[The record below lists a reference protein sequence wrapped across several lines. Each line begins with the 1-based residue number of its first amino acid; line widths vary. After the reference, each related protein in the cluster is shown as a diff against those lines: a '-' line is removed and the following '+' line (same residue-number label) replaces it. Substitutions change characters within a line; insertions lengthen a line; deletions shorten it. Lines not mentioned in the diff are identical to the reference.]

1 MFLWYNHI
9 VRRDSMI
16 HILRS
21 EIDGLTLFKDKKVM
35 FDLVAEKNVTED
47 DVLNGNVMR
56 IDDLIDKLNTIAL
69 VGSNATG
76 KTTQLRLIKMVIS
89 VFLALD
95 SLNEFENLA
104 DQFEDTFRFTN
115 YFYNAKTLYKV
126 ESAVKKTT
134 DGDFAFIEETIYS
147 KKVYPSHKKSELF
160 NFDLTKRG
168 QQELLRRSSLPD
180 EITAFLRDDDTIFST
195 IVRKI
200 MNNKVQDI
208 VIDEIDMTN
217 KNKLTTK
224 EKIPV
229 EYIKYFDPSIES
241 IRILSKDVP
250 SEKMNVEVTFKNDSI
265 IQVPLIELSNYLS
278 SGTIKGINLFIDIEK
293 TLKNGGYLIIDEIE
307 NHLHKSIIMNIIQ
320 LFANSLNK
328 NGATLIFSTHYSE
341 IIDMVPRT
349 DMIYVATKEENL
361 IQFKKMSQGLGDQ
374 DRNDKKKSEVLLSGK
389 LSNTPTYKDLKRV
402 RAKLRSAVSETSSGS
417 DGGAGE

>member
-1 MFLWYNHI
+1 
-9 VRRDSMI
+9 MI

-56 IDDLIDKLNTIAL
+56 IDDLIDKLNTIVL

-76 KTTQLRLIKMVIS
+76 KTTQLRLIKMMIS
-89 VFLALD
+89 VFLALE
-95 SLNEFENLA
+95 SLNEFESLA

-361 IQFKKMSQGLGDQ
+361 IQFKKMSQGLGDE

>member
-1 MFLWYNHI
+1 
-9 VRRDSMI
+9 MI

-89 VFLALD
+89 IFLALD

>member
-1 MFLWYNHI
+1 
-9 VRRDSMI
+9 MI
-16 HILRS
+16 NILRS

>member
-1 MFLWYNHI
+1 
-9 VRRDSMI
+9 MI

-224 EKIPV
+224 DKIPV

-250 SEKMNVEVTFKNDSI
+250 SEKKNVEVTFKNDSI

>member
-1 MFLWYNHI
+1 
-9 VRRDSMI
+9 MI

-307 NHLHKSIIMNIIQ
+307 NHLHKSVIMNIIQ

-361 IQFKKMSQGLGDQ
+361 IQFKKMSQGLGDE

>member
-1 MFLWYNHI
+1 MFLWYNNS

-361 IQFKKMSQGLGDQ
+361 IQFKKMSQGLGDE

>member
-1 MFLWYNHI
+1 
-9 VRRDSMI
+9 MI

-250 SEKMNVEVTFKNDSI
+250 SEKKNVEVTFKNDSI

-293 TLKNGGYLIIDEIE
+293 TLKNGSYLIIDEIE

-328 NGATLIFSTHYSE
+328 NGGTLIFSTHYSE

-361 IQFKKMSQGLGDQ
+361 IQFKKMSQGLGDE

-402 RAKLRSAVSETSSGS
+402 RAKLRSAVSETSIDS

>member
-1 MFLWYNHI
+1 
-9 VRRDSMI
+9 MI

-160 NFDLTKRG
+160 IFDLTKRG

-217 KNKLTTK
+217 
-224 EKIPV
+224 
-229 EYIKYFDPSIES
+229 
-241 IRILSKDVP
+241 
-250 SEKMNVEVTFKNDSI
+250 
-265 IQVPLIELSNYLS
+265 
-278 SGTIKGINLFIDIEK
+278 IN
-293 TLKNGGYLIIDEIE
+293 
-307 NHLHKSIIMNIIQ
+307 
-320 LFANSLNK
+320 
-328 NGATLIFSTHYSE
+328 
-341 IIDMVPRT
+341 
-349 DMIYVATKEENL
+349 
-361 IQFKKMSQGLGDQ
+361 
-374 DRNDKKKSEVLLSGK
+374 
-389 LSNTPTYKDLKRV
+389 
-402 RAKLRSAVSETSSGS
+402 
-417 DGGAGE
+417 

>member
-1 MFLWYNHI
+1 
-9 VRRDSMI
+9 MI

-224 EKIPV
+224 DKIPV

-361 IQFKKMSQGLGDQ
+361 IQFKKMSQGLGDE
-374 DRNDKKKSEVLLSGK
+374 DRNDKKKSEVLMSGK

-402 RAKLRSAVSETSSGS
+402 RAKLRSAVSETSSDS

>member
-1 MFLWYNHI
+1 
-9 VRRDSMI
+9 MI

-293 TLKNGGYLIIDEIE
+293 TLKNGGYLIIHE
-307 NHLHKSIIMNIIQ
+307 NEKHLHKSIIINIIQ
-320 LFANSLNK
+320 LFSDSLNK

>member
-1 MFLWYNHI
+1 
-9 VRRDSMI
+9 MI

-224 EKIPV
+224 DKIPV

>member
-1 MFLWYNHI
+1 
-9 VRRDSMI
+9 
-16 HILRS
+16 
-21 EIDGLTLFKDKKVM
+21 M

-224 EKIPV
+224 DKIPV

-250 SEKMNVEVTFKNDSI
+250 SDKMNVEVTFKNDSI

-293 TLKNGGYLIIDEIE
+293 TLKNGSYLIIDEIE

-328 NGATLIFSTHYSE
+328 NGGTLIFSTHYSE

-361 IQFKKMSQGLGDQ
+361 IQFKKMSQGLGDE

-402 RAKLRSAVSETSSGS
+402 RAKLRSAVSETSIDS

>member
-224 EKIPV
+224 DKIPV

-361 IQFKKMSQGLGDQ
+361 IQFKKMSQGLGDE

>member
-1 MFLWYNHI
+1 
-9 VRRDSMI
+9 MI

-21 EIDGLTLFKDKKVM
+21 EIDVLTLFKDKKVM

-402 RAKLRSAVSETSSGS
+402 RAKLRSAVSETSIDR

>member
-1 MFLWYNHI
+1 
-9 VRRDSMI
+9 MI

-134 DGDFAFIEETIYS
+134 DGDFAFTEETIYS

-402 RAKLRSAVSETSSGS
+402 RAKLRSAVSETSIDS

>member
-1 MFLWYNHI
+1 
-9 VRRDSMI
+9 MI

-115 YFYNAKTLYKV
+115 YFYNATTLYKV

-224 EKIPV
+224 DKIPV

-320 LFANSLNK
+320 LFANLLNK

-341 IIDMVPRT
+341 IIDMVART

-361 IQFKKMSQGLGDQ
+361 IQFKKMSQGLGDE

-402 RAKLRSAVSETSSGS
+402 RAKLRSAVSETSSGNA
-417 DGGAGE
+417 GGAGE

>member
-1 MFLWYNHI
+1 
-9 VRRDSMI
+9 MI

-134 DGDFAFIEETIYS
+134 DGDFAFTEETIYS

-328 NGATLIFSTHYSE
+328 NGGTLIFSTHYSE

-361 IQFKKMSQGLGDQ
+361 IQFKKMSQGLGDE

>member
-1 MFLWYNHI
+1 
-9 VRRDSMI
+9 MI

-224 EKIPV
+224 DKIPV

-341 IIDMVPRT
+341 IIDMVTRT

-417 DGGAGE
+417 AGE

>member
-1 MFLWYNHI
+1 
-9 VRRDSMI
+9 MI

-180 EITAFLRDDDTIFST
+180 EITTFLRDDDTIFST

-224 EKIPV
+224 DKIPV

-307 NHLHKSIIMNIIQ
+307 NHLHKSIIINIIQ

-361 IQFKKMSQGLGDQ
+361 IQFKKMSQGLGDE

-417 DGGAGE
+417 AGE

>member
-1 MFLWYNHI
+1 
-9 VRRDSMI
+9 MI

-241 IRILSKDVP
+241 IRILSKDVH
-250 SEKMNVEVTFKNDSI
+250 SKKMNVEVTFKNDSI

>member
-1 MFLWYNHI
+1 
-9 VRRDSMI
+9 MI

-328 NGATLIFSTHYSE
+328 NGGTLIFSTHYSE

>member
-1 MFLWYNHI
+1 
-9 VRRDSMI
+9 MI

-134 DGDFAFIEETIYS
+134 DGDFSFIEETIYS

-224 EKIPV
+224 DKIPV

-265 IQVPLIELSNYLS
+265 IQVPLIELANYLS

-293 TLKNGGYLIIDEIE
+293 TLKNGSYLIIDEIE

-361 IQFKKMSQGLGDQ
+361 IQFKKMSQGLGDE

-402 RAKLRSAVSETSSGS
+402 RAKLRSAVSETSVDS

>member
-1 MFLWYNHI
+1 
-9 VRRDSMI
+9 MI

-134 DGDFAFIEETIYS
+134 DGDFAFTEETIYS

-224 EKIPV
+224 DKIPV

-307 NHLHKSIIMNIIQ
+307 NHLHKSIMMNIIQ

-328 NGATLIFSTHYSE
+328 NGGTLIFSTHYSE

-361 IQFKKMSQGLGDQ
+361 IQFKKMSQGLGDE

-402 RAKLRSAVSETSSGS
+402 RAKLRSAVSETSIDS

>member
-1 MFLWYNHI
+1 
-9 VRRDSMI
+9 MI

-134 DGDFAFIEETIYS
+134 DGDFAFTEETIYS

-224 EKIPV
+224 DKIPV

-293 TLKNGGYLIIDEIE
+293 TLKNGGYLIIDKIE

-361 IQFKKMSQGLGDQ
+361 IQFKKMSQGLGDE

>member
-1 MFLWYNHI
+1 
-9 VRRDSMI
+9 MI

-307 NHLHKSIIMNIIQ
+307 NHLHKSIMMNIIQ

-328 NGATLIFSTHYSE
+328 NGGTLIFSTHYSE

-402 RAKLRSAVSETSSGS
+402 RAKLRSAVSETSIDS

>member
-1 MFLWYNHI
+1 
-9 VRRDSMI
+9 MI

-21 EIDGLTLFKDKKVM
+21 EIDGLTLFNNKKVI
-35 FDLVAEKNVTED
+35 FDLVTEKNVTEE
-47 DVLNGNVMR
+47 DVVNGNVKR
-56 IDDLIDKLNTIAL
+56 IDELIDKLNTIAL

-89 VFLALD
+89 IFLSLD
-95 SLNEFENLA
+95 SLNDFENLA

-126 ESAVKKTT
+126 ESSVEKTAT
-134 DGDFAFIEETIYS
+134 GDFAFTEETIYS
-147 KKVYPSHKKSELF
+147 KKIYPSHKKSELF
-160 NFDLTKRG
+160 SFDLTKRG
-168 QQELLRRSSLPD
+168 QQELLRRSSLPS
-180 EITAFLRDDDTIFST
+180 EMKAFLRDDDTIFST
-195 IVRKI
+195 VVRKI

-224 EKIPV
+224 DTIPV

-241 IRILSKDVP
+241 IRILSKDAP
-250 SEKMNVEVTFKNDSI
+250 SEKTNVEVTFKNDSA

-320 LFANSLNK
+320 MFANTLNK

-349 DMIYVATKEENL
+349 DMIYVATKEGNL
-361 IQFKKMSQGLGDQ
+361 IQLKKMSQVLGEE

-389 LSNTPTYKDLKRV
+389 LDNTPTYKDLKRV
-402 RAKLRSAVSETSSGS
+402 RSKLRSSISETASENN
-417 DGGAGE
+417 GGASK

>member
-1 MFLWYNHI
+1 
-9 VRRDSMI
+9 MI

-307 NHLHKSIIMNIIQ
+307 NHLHKSIIMHIIQ

-328 NGATLIFSTHYSE
+328 NGGTLIFSTHYSE

>member
-1 MFLWYNHI
+1 
-9 VRRDSMI
+9 MI

-217 KNKLTTK
+217 KNKLTARD
-224 EKIPV
+224 KIPV

-307 NHLHKSIIMNIIQ
+307 NHLHKSVIMNIIQ

>member
-1 MFLWYNHI
+1 
-9 VRRDSMI
+9 MI

-341 IIDMVPRT
+341 MIDMVPRT

>member
-1 MFLWYNHI
+1 
-9 VRRDSMI
+9 MI

-224 EKIPV
+224 DKIPV

-328 NGATLIFSTHYSE
+328 NGGTLIFSTHYSE

>member
-1 MFLWYNHI
+1 
-9 VRRDSMI
+9 MI

-250 SEKMNVEVTFKNDSI
+250 SEKKNVEVTFKNDSI

-328 NGATLIFSTHYSE
+328 NGGTLIFSTHYSE

-361 IQFKKMSQGLGDQ
+361 IQFKKMSQGLGDE

-402 RAKLRSAVSETSSGS
+402 RAKLRSAVSETSIDS

>member
-1 MFLWYNHI
+1 
-9 VRRDSMI
+9 MI

-147 KKVYPSHKKSELF
+147 KKVSPSHKKSELF

-320 LFANSLNK
+320 MFANSLNK

>member
-1 MFLWYNHI
+1 
-9 VRRDSMI
+9 MI

-224 EKIPV
+224 DKIPV

-328 NGATLIFSTHYSE
+328 NGGTLIFSTHYSE

-361 IQFKKMSQGLGDQ
+361 IQFKKMSQGLGDE

-402 RAKLRSAVSETSSGS
+402 RAKLRSAVSETSIDS

>member
-1 MFLWYNHI
+1 
-9 VRRDSMI
+9 MI

-168 QQELLRRSSLPD
+168 QQELLKRSSLPD

-224 EKIPV
+224 DTIPV
-229 EYIKYFDPSIES
+229 EYIKYFDSSIES

-250 SEKMNVEVTFKNDSI
+250 SEKMNIEVTFKNDSI

-307 NHLHKSIIMNIIQ
+307 NHLHKSVIMNIIQ

-341 IIDMVPRT
+341 IIDTVPRT

-361 IQFKKMSQGLGDQ
+361 IQFKKMSQGLGDE

-417 DGGAGE
+417 AGGAGE

>member
-1 MFLWYNHI
+1 
-9 VRRDSMI
+9 MI

-293 TLKNGGYLIIDEIE
+293 TLKNGSYLIIDEIE